1 MRWSEIPKDAKA
13 YMLYHTLIAPG
24 LIVWILF
31 PLYLMETGYSVLEV
45 GAFFTAVNIISIPLT
60 YLFGRLFNRWDIK
73 KGLIAIDILDG
84 IAYVLYGL
92 ARGAVAPLVLFA
104 GRTIE
109 KLSTVLYPLYRA
121 YEQIIYPADKYE
133 EIFAWHLRLPEVARL
148 ITFPILG
155 YVFGYLYPSAESYR
169 WAFIFF
175 GLFSAV
181 TVAYIWLFLP
191 SVGKKERITPEDFTF
206 KVGEFK
212 VLLAFE
218 ALLTLAW
225 ALAPEIVLI
234 NYVVFVL
241 HKTVFEVTLIACA
254 SSLASIIGTYASERV
269 PKGRGFQ
276 VIGAGM
282 FINAVYAL
290 VMALSPPFWLAL
302 IVYAVGDFG
311 NTLWF
316 PFYRSWQFSLIP
328 KERASE
334 FHAAI
339 SSYNRLIGLVTP
351 FIAGAL
357 ASIHATL
364 PYAASLAMFLIAGS
378 LFTKLSRKE
387 NSHPQTPT

>member
-31 PLYLMETGYSVLEV
+31 PLYLMETGYSILEV
-45 GAFFTAVNIISIPLT
+45 GAFFTAVNIIAIPLT

-73 KGLIAIDILDG
+73 KGLIAIDVLDG

-92 ARGAVAPLVLFA
+92 AKGAIAPIMLFA

-121 YEQIIYPADKYE
+121 YEQVIYPEDKYE
-133 EIFAWHLRLPEVARL
+133 EIFAWHLRLPEISRL
-148 ITFPILG
+148 ITFPIMGYILG
-155 YVFGYLYPSAESYR
+155 YVYPGPESYR
-169 WAFIFF
+169 WAFLLF

-181 TVAYIWLFLP
+181 TVAYIWRFLP
-191 SVGKKERITPEDFTF
+191 SVGREERITPEGFTF
-206 KVGEFK
+206 KAGEFK
-212 VLLAFE
+212 LLLAFE

-225 ALAPEIVLI
+225 SLAPEIVLI

-269 PKGRGFQ
+269 PKGKGFQ
-276 VIGAGM
+276 AIGAGM
-282 FINAVYAL
+282 LINAFYAL

-302 IVYAVGDFG
+302 LVYAVGDFG
-311 NTLWF
+311 STFWF
-316 PFYRSWQFSLIP
+316 PFYRSWMFKLIP
-328 KERASE
+328 KEKASE
-334 FHAAI
+334 FHSAI
-339 SSYNRLIGLVTP
+339 SSYRKLLALFTP
-351 FIAGAL
+351 FVAGAL
-357 ASIHATL
+357 ASLHPTL
-364 PYAASLAMFLIAGS
+364 PYAVSFGLFLLAGAMFWWLARKGIY
-378 LFTKLSRKE
+378 SRTA
-387 NSHPQTPT
+387 S